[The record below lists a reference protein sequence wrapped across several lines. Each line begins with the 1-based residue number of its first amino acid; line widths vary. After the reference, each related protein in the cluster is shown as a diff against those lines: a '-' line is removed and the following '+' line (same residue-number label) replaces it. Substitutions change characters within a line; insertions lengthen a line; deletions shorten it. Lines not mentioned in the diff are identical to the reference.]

1 MEQGSPSHTE
11 PLGRLPRRPGARH
24 TPLGPWLQQG
34 LEFSCNSYVVGE
46 VRGLFQ
52 SLSHRIPQMPCSLDT
67 LPVLQMEKADF
78 LY

>member
-11 PLGRLPRRPGARH
+11 PLGRLPRRPGAWH
-24 TPLGPWLQQG
+24 TPLGPRLQQR
-34 LEFSCNSYVVGE
+34 LEFSCNNCVLGE

-52 SLSHRIPQMPCSLDT
+52 SLPHRIPQMPCSLDT
-67 LPVLQMEKADF
+67 LPVLQMEKANF